1 LGHYFRGVTYAGTLF
16 PWNYVLWD
24 TISVE
29 LRTLGH
35 YFLGVTNA
43 GTQGTNQVTDDV
55 DPSFSTLHD
64 FSQVT
69 LWSELSLVTY
79 TYTRRSKLP
88 SDVLINR
95 V

>member
-1 LGHYFRGVTYAGTLF
+1 VELRTLGHYFRGVTYAGTLF
-16 PWNYVLWD
+16 PWSYVRWD
-24 TISVE
+24 TIC
-29 LRTLGH
+29 R
-35 YFLGVTNA
+35 GVTFA
-43 GTQGTNQVTDDV
+43 GTRGTNQVTDDV

-88 SDVLINR
+88 SDVLING